1 MSLTFLTPAAGLVAL
16 AALAPLAAA
25 AVGAAR
31 STRVRRALGLRP
43 PTRDLV
49 GPVLLTAVPLLLAL
63 AAMQPALARDVTQR
77 TRSDAA
83 VFVVFDVTRSMLAS
97 ASPSAPSRLQR
108 AKTEAIAL
116 RGEVHDLPFGVATL
130 TDRVVPLLFPT
141 GSQAVFDTTVRRAV
155 RVNGPPPLEL
165 AANATDF
172 SALDNLGTQSF
183 FAPSTRHRV
192 VVLLTDGESKPYD
205 PGSLSDLQGTP
216 VIVLRLWHANERVY
230 DEGSPEPAYRPDPT
244 SKAMAAELAAAT
256 GGRVFGE
263 GDVAAAAAAVER
275 AAGTG
280 PTVAATTSTERTPV
294 GGWIALAS
302 LVPLAFVFRRRLL
315 VAP

>member
-1 MSLTFLTPAAGLVAL
+1 M
-16 AALAPLAAA
+16 
-25 AVGAAR
+25 R
-31 STRVRRALGLRP
+31 KALGLRP
-43 PTRDLV
+43 PGRDPA
-49 GPVLLTAVPLLLAL
+49 GPILLAVVPLLLAL
-63 AAMQPALARDVTQR
+63 AAMQPALTRDVTQR

-83 VFVVFDVTRSMLAS
+83 VFVVIDVTRSMLAS
-97 ASPSAPSRLQR
+97 ASPDAPSRLQR
-108 AKTEAIAL
+108 AKAAAIAL
-116 RGEVHDLPFGVATL
+116 RGKVHELPFGVATL

-172 SALDNLGTQSF
+172 SALDKLATQSF
-183 FAPSTRHRV
+183 FAPSTRRRV

-205 PGSLSDLQGTP
+205 PGSLSDLKGTP
-216 VIVLRLWHANERVY
+216 VIVLRFWHGNERVF
-230 DEGSPEPAYRPDPT
+230 DEGAPEPAYRPDPT
-244 SKAMAAELAAAT
+244 SKTMAAELAAAT

-263 GDVAAAAAAVER
+263 GNVAAAAAAVER
-275 AAGTG
+275 AAGPG

-302 LVPLAFVFRRRLL
+302 LVPLAFVLRRRLL

>member
-1 MSLTFLTPAAGLVAL
+1 M
-16 AALAPLAAA
+16 
-25 AVGAAR
+25 R
-31 STRVRRALGLRP
+31 KALGLRP
-43 PTRDLV
+43 PGRDPA
-49 GPVLLTAVPLLLAL
+49 GPVLLAAVPLLLAL
-63 AAMQPALARDVTQR
+63 AAMQPALTRDVTQR

-83 VFVVFDVTRSMLAS
+83 VFVVIDVTRSMLAS
-97 ASPSAPSRLQR
+97 ASPDAPSRLQR
-108 AKTEAIAL
+108 AKTAAIAL
-116 RGEVHDLPFGVATL
+116 RGKVHDLPFGVATL

-172 SALDNLGTQSF
+172 SALDNLATQSF
-183 FAPSTRHRV
+183 FAPSTRHRI

-216 VIVLRLWHANERVY
+216 VIVLRFWHGNERVY
-230 DEGSPEPAYRPDPT
+230 DEGAPEPAYRPDPT

-263 GDVAAAAAAVER
+263 GNVAAAAAAVER
-275 AAGTG
+275 AAGSG